1 MHFIDHHEEPRKIP
15 SISEEIIEDIYH
27 VRPHEGSW
35 IVDHEGEERII
46 HRFDEKVDAITA
58 TSELA
63 GSSPEGKLVI
73 HDSKGNVDRDET
85 IRVGKS
91 LQEKSGGT
99 RVFFPV
105 AVNTR
110 LSRH

>member
-1 MHFIDHHEEPRKIP
+1 M
-15 SISEEIIEDIYH
+15 
-27 VRPHEGSW
+27 
-35 IVDHEGEERII
+35 
-46 HRFDEKVDAITA
+46 HRFDEKVDTITA
-58 TSELA
+58 ASELA

-85 IRVGKS
+85 VRIGKS

-99 RVFFPV
+99 RVFIPV
-105 AVNTR
+105 AVHTR

>member
-15 SISEEIIEDIYH
+15 SISEEITEDIYH

-35 IVDHEGEERII
+35 IVDHESEERII
-46 HRFDEKVDAITA
+46 HRFDEKVDTITA
-58 TSELA
+58 ASELA

-73 HDSKGNVDRDET
+73 HDSKGNVDRDE
-85 IRVGKS
+85 IVRIGKS

-99 RVFFPV
+99 RVFIPV
-105 AVNTR
+105 AVHTR
-110 LSRH
+110 LSGH